1 LQIEDNILS
10 EMVKEA
16 PREFLVFLHPT
27 NLPGVLAPLG
37 DKYTPF
43 KVYYKNLEPR
53 RISELLFLRTNES
66 AYSVTYKVTENSS
79 RARGANLHE
88 TRQENMPCLFFEQ
101 AEGPERGGARRITC
115 ANPRGETKVRT
126 QWGKSFSTP
135 HPSIS
140 GALSG

>member
-1 LQIEDNILS
+1 MRYLLQIEGNILS

-27 NLPGVLAPLG
+27 NLPGVLAPPG

-43 KVYYKNLEPR
+43 KVYYKNLEPQ

-79 RARGANLHE
+79 RACGANLHE
-88 TRQENMPCLFFEQ
+88 NPTR
-101 AEGPERGGARRITC
+101 
-115 ANPRGETKVRT
+115 KY
-126 QWGKSFSTP
+126 
-135 HPSIS
+135 
-140 GALSG
+140 ALLVFRAS